1 MFWLV
6 VLPIVLGIGV
16 IVFILTR
23 DSFRASRVSQKTPPA
38 AFPAKSNCNATAI
51 NTMMQ
56 QTLSAPP
63 PSNPP
68 TLLPEQCDKETEDFS
83 NTLAQLKENPL
94 LIDVPRLYLRLEED
108 DDRLERMLF
117 RRLPGRG
124 ADQISPREF
133 SIGVTEKRES
143 PPKHEN
149 SP

>member
-6 VLPIVLGIGV
+6 VLPIVLGIGA

-23 DSFRASRVSQKTPPA
+23 DSFRASRTRLDTPSVASPVQRSSDA
-38 AFPAKSNCNATAI
+38 SAI

-56 QTLSAPP
+56 QKLSAPA
-63 PSNPP
+63 PSYSP
-68 TLLPEQCDKETEDFS
+68 TLLPEQCDKETADFS
-83 NTLAQLKENPL
+83 DTLAQLKEKPL
-94 LIDVPRLYLRLEED
+94 LIDEPKLYLRLEED
-108 DDRLERMLF
+108 DDRLERLLF
-117 RRLPGRG
+117 RRLPGRV

-143 PPKHEN
+143 PPEHEN